1 MTAIIPIN
9 MDFKTWTAQLR
20 NSYPTQDIPQF
31 MSSEKEWR
39 SFSNMLSS
47 NRCFDGK
54 YLPQVGGFD
63 NWREWASEFLFSI
76 GA

>member
-1 MTAIIPIN
+1 MTAIIPVGIG
-9 MDFKTWTAQLR
+9 FKDWANQLR
-20 NSYPTQDIPQF
+20 NSFPTQDIPIW

-39 SFSNMLSS
+39 SFYSMLSS

-54 YLPQVGGFD
+54 FIPQVGGFS
-63 NWREWASEFLFSI
+63 NWRDWASEFLFSV